1 MGMLSNYIINSRS
14 IFLFG
19 ELNASITKLTTG
31 IIMYYQIFD
40 NKRNIELLING
51 KENDTTI
58 YFHNLFLLHDLINLL
73 KEKKFL
79 TTCIGKAI
87 DEYLVILSSG
97 FNGKRS
103 AHYCTT
109 LGLSKN
115 SQTVNSSQSSVIEN
129 KKNELNK
136 NIILMS
142 KLLILHSNFKF
153 CNSVQESNRNMIV
166 SPQEAVHY
174 GIIDSLI

>member
-1 MGMLSNYIINSRS
+1 M
-14 IFLFG
+14 
-19 ELNASITKLTTG
+19 
-31 IIMYYQIFD
+31 
-40 NKRNIELLING
+40 
-51 KENDTTI
+51 
-58 YFHNLFLLHDLINLL
+58 
-73 KEKKFL
+73 